1 MGEVCRFAAR
11 FPNDMENEMKTN
23 SLFLAV
29 AAGACFAA
37 FAGEFVWNGG
47 GSDSNWTTPQ
57 NWGKSAVGDYPKTDS
72 DIAVFNG
79 AAGVTLDT
87 GTDTTISYLKVT
99 AGTVTIDGTTGST
112 LNCTKAAA
120 GDASGLVVASGA
132 TLIVKVPM
140 PFTARMDKWGTGTLI
155 VRDAAITKSDGAA
168 WYLAHG
174 TNIFDGTASVT
185 FPYATICFGNGTPY
199 DYLPVFIR
207 DSAQFNVKGIDT
219 AASTPGTP
227 LADFIQEGADTVVTV
242 GASGITLNSK
252 RATEPQRY
260 TLKSGTLAVAGP
272 VWLLSPNNPSAIEY
286 VQEGGTSTFAKVS
299 CSSGSAALRGGV
311 MNFTGEN
318 ADFIMG
324 SGTTFEISG
333 GTLAWP
339 RTFNPS
345 GWPQFRYSGRFGV
358 TVPSGSEFSWDWSR
372 AHVAPGTVFVY
383 DGPGNLKLI
392 RGISTEGVGLELAEG
407 KTVTVDSWCTISAPP
422 NSVEPWKLTVNN
434 GSVFKLNKV
443 NSRLAL
449 PLDLTVNGT
458 GCIQFNGFRGAAIAH
473 RLTVNGVEKPKGIYT
488 ESQSFVDAAYSS
500 YICVPYVW
508 TGAGD
513 GESWSDG
520 RNWDAGVPPS
530 STGTGVD
537 VSRATRPIVLND
549 DVTVGCLAAMPNG
562 TERKVEIT
570 GSGSISISA
579 AGYGCAIYIPEACE
593 LALGVDLKPAANNQ
607 MALLGGGK
615 LTLKKSVPSTTT
627 SANPLL
633 LLDGTMVLEGV
644 KTLNAYPGSTH
655 NRFTHHTTFTDV
667 KGEVV
672 IADGTEFTCSHLLEC
687 NPGFIS
693 AIKVRQTG
701 GNVTFNSF
709 GVQNYNGSTAA
720 DDIGYILEGGSLT
733 IPLMQLGANAA
744 GSSSKRYP
752 GGSFEMSGGTLTCEG
767 ITASKNQNYVRL
779 YGGDVYLKG
788 NCKGEIQDSSTIQTL
803 NENAITFY
811 LGGVKFH
818 PVDDHRWLTK
828 GNICLTGKNGNCKF
842 MLDGDYAMAIDQGME
857 ISGPGG
863 IEMYG
868 NYRSLTCKA
877 NCTFT
882 GSVIV
887 HGGTGAI
894 IFDGYSTL
902 NGPSEFI
909 VEDPA
914 SSISVGGTVTKS
926 PERIIIASE
935 NCIQGSKVLHVKH
948 LVVAGEEKSPG
959 TYCNGK
965 VIVDAAPA
973 SWLDGT
979 VGDLSYQADGTT
991 TVANATTLSSLSY
1004 YPGGTNATNTLTGA
1018 ALTFSDGANIY
1029 VAKGDTLVIDN
1040 DVVLGGKV
1048 TKTGEGEVVF
1058 NGGVTAAVAA
1068 TDGYWLTVEE
1078 GGATF
1083 DGAVTGV
1090 RLITCGTGKAPII
1103 TLNENCTVTD
1113 YALVLTAFSHDNSVK
1128 DVMGETHQNGATVD
1142 YSAGVF
1148 ETIRTSTDA
1157 TSKDIYP
1164 LTNPNG
1170 GSGRYVLNS
1179 GTFRTS
1185 GDWKLSFMQNAGELG
1200 TFEFVQNGGR
1210 FYAQHQITFG
1220 RTLDK
1225 NLRIAF
1231 TINDGYAEFTRKSSV
1246 DYVAGTLNTINFI
1259 NFNGGTVVFSGLNDS
1274 NFAVRQFFTV
1284 TVGGDV
1290 TFEQASTHSVR
1301 FPNDWAGT
1309 GTATFNGGS
1318 FYFGGGLNLGGLNLA
1333 AGSVTLGENTALAA
1347 TGGTALSLT
1356 RTGATLNL
1364 DYDGQMP
1371 FKTLTVD
1378 GQHRA
1383 AGVYSATTG
1392 RESVRAILD
1401 GGGELLILEGSDPGT
1416 VISIR

>member
-1 MGEVCRFAAR
+1 
-11 FPNDMENEMKTN
+11 MKKK
-23 SLFLAV
+23 SLLF
-29 AAGACFAA
+29 
-37 FAGEFVWNGG
+37 
-47 GSDSNWTTPQ
+47 
-57 NWGKSAVGDYPKTDS
+57 
-72 DIAVFNG
+72 IA
-79 AAGVTLDT
+79 AAGVGFAACATDYTWT
-87 GTDTTISYLKVT
+87 GGGNDGGLWNNPANWGESENCPSSASDVAIFNGDANVSLNTRAQTTIAYMRVK
-99 AGTVTIDGTTGST
+99 AGTVTIEGTEGSS

-120 GDASGLVVASGA
+120 GDASGFVVASGA

-155 VRDAAITKSDGAA
+155 VRDAAVTKSDSAA

-174 TNIFDGTASVT
+174 TNIFDGTASVS
-185 FPYATICFGNGTPY
+185 FPNATICFGNGTPY

-207 DSAQFNVKGIDT
+207 DSAMWNVKGIDT
-219 AASTPGTP
+219 AASTPSSP
-227 LADFIQEGADTVVTV
+227 AADFIQEGADTVVNV
-242 GASGITLNSK
+242 GESGITLNSK

-260 TLKSGTLAVAGP
+260 TLKSGTFTSTGKIT
-272 VWLLSPNNPSAIEY
+272 LSSTNDIGALQY
-286 VQEGGTSTFAKVS
+286 VQEGGTSTFAKVAFT
-299 CSSGSAALRGGV
+299 SGSAALRGGV
-311 MNFTGEN
+311 MNFTGAN
-318 ADFIMG
+318 DDFGMG

-339 RTFNPS
+339 RGFNPS
-345 GWPQFRYSGRFGV
+345 GWYQFRYSGRFGV
-358 TVPSGSEFSWDWSR
+358 TVPSGSSFEWDWSR
-372 AHVAPGTVFVY
+372 AHVAPGTVFIH
-383 DGPGNLKLI
+383 DGAGTLKFI
-392 RGISTEGVGLELAEG
+392 RAISTEGVGLELAEG
-407 KTVTVDSWCTISAPP
+407 KTVTVESWCTVSAPP

-473 RLTVNGVEKPKGIYT
+473 KLTVNGVEKPKGIYT
-488 ESQSFVDAAYSS
+488 ESQSFVNAAYAS

-508 TGAGD
+508 TGEGD

-520 RNWDAGVPPS
+520 NNWDAGVPPS
-530 STGTGVD
+530 GTTTGVD
-537 VSRATRPIVLND
+537 VSRATRPIVLDD

-562 TERKVEIT
+562 SERKVEIT

-579 AGYGCAIYIPEACE
+579 AAYGCAIYIPEACE
-593 LALGVDLKPAANNQ
+593 LALGVDLKGAANNQ

-615 LTLKKSVPSTTT
+615 LTLKKSMPSTTT
-627 SANPLL
+627 SASPLL

-644 KTLNAYPGSTH
+644 KTLNAYTGSAH
-655 NRFTHHTTFTDV
+655 NRFTHHTTFSDV
-667 KGEVV
+667 SGEVV

-701 GNVTFNSF
+701 GDVTFNTF
-709 GVQNYNGSTAA
+709 GIQNYDGSTA
-720 DDIGYILEGGSLT
+720 DDATGYILEGGNLT
-733 IPLMQLGANAA
+733 IAYDAGVDKSGILYLGANTP
-744 GSSSKRYP
+744 GSGTKRRP
-752 GGSFEMSGGTLTCEG
+752 GGSFEMSGGTLTCSG

-788 NCKGEIQDSSTIQTL
+788 NSRGEIQDSSNIQTL
-803 NENAITFY
+803 NENDITFY
-811 LGGVKFH
+811 LGGVKLH
-818 PVDDHRWLTK
+818 PVNDHRWFTK

-842 MLDGDYAMAIDQGME
+842 MLDGDYAMAIEQGME
-857 ISGPGG
+857 MSGPGG
-863 IEMYG
+863 FEVYG

-887 HGGTGAI
+887 HNGTGAV

-914 SSISVGGTVTKS
+914 SYISVGGTVTKS

-979 VGDLSYQADGTT
+979 VGDLSYQTDGTT
-991 TVANATTLSSLSY
+991 TAVANATTLSSLTY
-1004 YPGGTNATNTLTGA
+1004 YPGETNAMNTLIGA
-1018 ALTFSDGANIY
+1018 ALTFEDGANIY
-1029 VAKGDTLVIDN
+1029 VAKGDTLVISN
-1040 DVVLGGKV
+1040 NVLLGGKV

-1058 NGGVTAAVAA
+1058 NGSVTAAVAA

-1090 RLITCGTGKAPII
+1090 RLITCGTGKAPVI
-1103 TLNENCTVTD
+1103 TLNEHCTVTD

-1128 DVMGETHQNGATVD
+1128 DVTGETHQNGATVD

-1148 ETIRTSTDA
+1148 ETIRASTDS
-1157 TSKDIYP
+1157 SKDIFP

-1185 GDWKLSFMQNAGELG
+1185 GDWKLSFMQNTGELG
-1200 TFEFVQNGGR
+1200 TFEFVQNGGE
-1210 FYAQHQITFG
+1210 FYAQNQITFG

-1225 NLRIAF
+1225 NLRITY
-1231 TINDGYAEFTRKSSV
+1231 TINDGYAEFTKKSSSV
-1246 DYVAGTLNTINFI
+1246 EYLAGTLNTINFI
-1259 NFNGGTVVFSGLNDS
+1259 NFNGGTVVFSGLNGS

-1284 TVGGDV
+1284 TVNGDV

-1301 FPNDWAGT
+1301 FPNDWTGD
-1309 GTATFNGGS
+1309 GTATFNGGD
-1318 FYFGGGLNLGGLNLA
+1318 FYFGGGLNIGGLNLA
-1333 AGSVTLGENTALAA
+1333 AGTVTLGENTALAA

-1371 FKTLTVD
+1371 FKTLKV
-1378 GQHRA
+1378 GNLGRA

-1392 RESVRAILD
+1392 RGSVRAILG

-1416 VISIR
+1416 LIRIR